1 MGFEVIESTVVTN
14 ELERIGHC
22 HALSREAE
30 SNPVKAAVDEE
41 GIGPGRPEP
50 YRLPGVHIGV
60 IGSSVPSL
68 ELLFTVVWQCCVERP
83 CTAGNSVARTA
94 TRILFPLEVVR
105 STAVGFGSSKS
116 AKYRHVALPWEGLL
130 CHYEFH
136 QCPRHV
142 TSLSLFDIT

>member
-1 MGFEVIESTVVTN
+1 MGLEVIESTVVTD

-22 HALSREAE
+22 HALSREAG
-30 SNPVKAAVDEE
+30 SNPVKSAIVEE

-50 YRLPGVHIGV
+50 YRLSGVHIGV

-94 TRILFPLEVVR
+94 TRILFLLEVVR
-105 STAVGFGSSKS
+105 STAVGFGS
-116 AKYRHVALPWEGLL
+116 
-130 CHYEFH
+130 
-136 QCPRHV
+136 
-142 TSLSLFDIT
+142 